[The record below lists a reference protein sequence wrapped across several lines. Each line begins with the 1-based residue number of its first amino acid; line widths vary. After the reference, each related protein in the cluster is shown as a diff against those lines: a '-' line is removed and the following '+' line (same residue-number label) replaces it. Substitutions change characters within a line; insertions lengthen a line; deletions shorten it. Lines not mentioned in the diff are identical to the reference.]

1 MVTLCAWSD
10 ARNDKLDVVEVY
22 DVQVL
27 CVQALQR
34 TTHTA
39 AYRSRGVVKVG
50 YTRTITSHF
59 GEEFVGAAREFVL
72 ESF

>member
-1 MVTLCAWSD
+1 MASLCAWSD
-10 ARNDKLDVVEVY
+10 ARSDKFDIVEVY

-39 AYRSRGVVKVG
+39 TYGRRGVVKVG
-50 YTRTITSHF
+50 CTRTVTSHF
-59 GEEFVGAAREFVL
+59 GEKFVGAARELVL

>member
-10 ARNDKLDVVEVY
+10 TRSDKLDVVEVY

-39 AYRSRGVVKVG
+39 AYGSRSVVKVG
-50 YTRTITSHF
+50 CTRTITPHF